1 MFLERMAEST
11 RGKMNWKAILAV
23 VLVLA
28 IIGFIFFSGIGNK
41 YLPQLGL
48 GSLVSLFPQQ
58 RPSSTFAFSLAT
70 TSTAFI
76 GQDYKLVNAS
86 FDASGL
92 YQSITAGSLYLTSK
106 QGNEITISLRNFNG
120 DFQISA
126 GGGVTLKGTATYAE
140 FGDIAASADK
150 TISIQL
156 VMIPSNYTL
165 SSLQENVMSFSGID
179 GSVQRGSGS
188 NTDIVNLY
196 NSSLTIN
203 YFAGSLMQQY
213 NRTMI
218 LSGTAFSIKGDTFS
232 FV

>member
-1 MFLERMAEST
+1 MAEST

-28 IIGFIFFSGIGNK
+28 IIGFIFFSGIGSK
-41 YLPQLGL
+41 YIPQLGL

-58 RPSSTFAFSLAT
+58 KPSSIFAFSLVT

-86 FDASGL
+86 FDATGL

-120 DFQISA
+120 DFQIST
-126 GGGVTLKGTATYAE
+126 GGVTLKGTATYAE

-156 VMIPSNYTL
+156 AMIPSNYTL
-165 SSLQENVMSFSGID
+165 SSLQENTMNFSGIG
-179 GSVQRGSGS
+179 GSVQRGNGS
-188 NTDIVNLY
+188 NVDVVNLY

-203 YFAGSLMQQY
+203 YFAGSLTKQSDG
-213 NRTMI
+213 TAI
-218 LSGTAFSIKGDTFS
+218 LSGTASSVKGDTFS